1 MLLHRGPGAGRTE
14 RSMSRSGGKAR
25 AAMTFARNRPMVG
38 FGSRCGIVNLFRT
51 LAVHPDRV
59 KDHLTQR
66 MLQRKSSG
74 AAGSSVEER
83 NPFLLATAMFLTGDH
98 QALALDELRIQA
110 AAVFAR
116 LLNHAREPPTA
127 AMIAAFAGCMDADSV
142 VGRLKFMIGDVQ
154 AQSLEVSREDAKTN
168 GEPRT
173 LSTYPPVTD
182 DEFVAAQDAAYVASV
197 GGNTLPGHAIA
208 AVAKGDI
215 VAIEAWLDGDSGHV
229 DARCWADP
237 NGCWAAANVEARD
250 VLDAGRRARGST
262 MLAFTAGSAN
272 RETFVEML
280 LRRGAT
286 VDLQN
291 STGVSALMEA
301 ADNNQP
307 AIVRLLL
314 QAGAQMGLRD
324 WADQTAPQIAE
335 RKGYTECVGAFREHL
350 LALAA
355 ERRAPAHPPAAT
367 TAVPAATTKV
377 SAAKTEVAAAKT
389 SASAAT
395 TSATPSL
402 DAQLAIHPEC
412 SRAASSALLE
422 TGDDIVSRMNK
433 RLRRTADYDLEE
445 HEKVIT
451 KDLQQIKAALRD
463 NEAGA
468 IPGVVEQAK
477 KLRNQLKKDVTRVRK
492 ELKVNAELVDL
503 TEEVAVLEKELEAG
517 EVLEAKTAFELQ
529 EWKEK
534 VREAAEAEKVVAKKA
549 AAEKVAAGKAATAE
563 KAAVEKAAA
572 AEKAAAEKVAAGK
585 VAAAEKAAAEKAAAA
600 TAARATAAAARAATQ
615 KVAADKAAADKAA
628 ADKLARSAAARCR
641 RWLLWGRWQQ
651 GL

>member
-1 MLLHRGPGAGRTE
+1 
-14 RSMSRSGGKAR
+14 MSSTPASGGKAR
-25 AAMTFARNRPMVG
+25 AAMTFARNRPMKG

-66 MLQRKSSG
+66 MLQRISSG

-98 QALALDELRIQA
+98 SAVALDELRIQA
-110 AAVFAR
+110 AEVFAR

-127 AMIAAFAGCMDADSV
+127 AMVAAFAGCLDADSV

-208 AVAKGDI
+208 AVAQGDI
-215 VAIEAWLDGDSGHV
+215 ATIETWLDGEGGHV

-272 RETFVEML
+272 REPFVEML

-314 QAGAQMGLRD
+314 RAGAQMGLRD

-335 RKGYTECVGAFREHL
+335 RKGHTECVAAFREHL

-367 TAVPAATTKV
+367 AEV
-377 SAAKTEVAAAKT
+377 SAAKPDV
-389 SASAAT
+389 SAAT
-395 TSATPSL
+395 TSVSAATQSATPHL
-402 DAQLAIHPEC
+402 DGQLALHPEC

-422 TGDDIVSRMNK
+422 TGDEIVSRM
-433 RLRRTADYDLEE
+433 LGRRTADYELEE
-445 HEKVIT
+445 YEKVLT

-468 IPGVVEQAK
+468 IPGAVEQAK
-477 KLRNQLKKDVTRVRK
+477 KLRNQLKKDVARVRK

-503 TEEVAVLEKELEAG
+503 TEEVAVLETELE
-517 EVLEAKTAFELQ
+517 VEARKAFEL
-529 EWKEK
+529 EERKEK
-534 VREAAEAEKVVAKKA
+534 VREAAEAEKVVAKRA
-549 AAEKVAAGKAATAE
+549 AA
-563 KAAVEKAAA
+563 EKAAA
-572 AEKAAAEKVAAGK
+572 AEKV
-585 VAAAEKAAAEKAAAA
+585 AAEKAAAEKATAEKMAAEM
-600 TAARATAAAARAATQ
+600 AAESKQEEEDPAMAALKAQIAEMQADNPPPPPSTLLRPPSPSSARLHPPPPSSTLPNPRPTLIQ
-615 KVAADKAAADKAA
+615 P
-628 ADKLARSAAARCR
+628 SSNPHP
-641 RWLLWGRWQQ
+641 G
-651 GL
+651 